1 MASYRRMNILLV
13 EDDDVAAEG
22 IQRSLNRC
30 DLDCPVVH
38 AEDGLEALRVLRGEH
53 PEEALGILED
63 PDQPQPCIILLDL
76 NMPRMNGLEFLREVR
91 ADDELRRTVVFV
103 LTTSDSDTDRHSAY
117 AHNVAGYMVKSD
129 VGPHFSGLTDLL
141 SDYRAVVV
149 LP

>member
-53 PEEALGILED
+53 PELSVEKPFLV
-63 PDQPQPCIILLDL
+63 LLDL